1 MAEDMITRAAKA
13 LYDCES
19 VRAGHSAKVIAGIAR
34 GPRDVGIEP
43 FEECAETTW
52 LPDARHA
59 LLAALDPE
67 DESLVSAFAQRLA
80 DDATVARNEL
90 RLIRQGIDL
99 SSAEPVSPSIFKKDA
114 RVMIA
119 TLKAMAQGEQRG

>member
-1 MAEDMITRAAKA
+1 MAEDMIERAAKA
-13 LYDCES
+13 IWETWS
-19 VRAGHSAKVIAGIAR
+19 ERVRWDERREFYKDETRKEAR
-34 GPRDVGIEP
+34 
-43 FEECAETTW
+43 A
-52 LPDARHA
+52 A

-67 DESLVSAFAQRLA
+67 DQALVSAIAQRLA

-119 TLKAMAQGEQRG
+119 TLKAMAQGET

>member
-1 MAEDMITRAAKA
+1 MADMMERAARA
-13 LYDCES
+13 LCEEDCSSADGQCWVSTPTGERIGFEWELYS
-19 VRAGHSAKVIAGIAR
+19 HEARA
-34 GPRDVGIEP
+34 
-43 FEECAETTW
+43 
-52 LPDARHA
+52 A

-67 DESLVSAFAQRLA
+67 DESLVSAIAQRLA

-119 TLKAMAQGEQRG
+119 TLKAMAQGETKP

>member
-1 MAEDMITRAAKA
+1 MAEDMIERAMNA
-13 LYDCES
+13 LRKHSYPKPYPDEMA
-19 VRAGHSAKVIAGIAR
+19 RALA
-34 GPRDVGIEP
+34 
-43 FEECAETTW
+43 
-52 LPDARHA
+52 
-59 LLAALDPE
+59 AALDPE
-67 DESLVSAFAQRLA
+67 DEVLVSAIAQRLA

-119 TLKAMAQGEQRG
+119 TLKAIAQGDTKP